1 MIKTLK
7 YFLFSSIL
15 SSFVVA
21 PLLHAQEQDPYKVVQ
36 KTTEDVLAII
46 KDAKG
51 YYQTDPQRFNNEVT
65 AVMEK
70 VVDFDDFSR
79 GVMGSYASER
89 RFQSLKTDAEKTAF
103 RERIQRF
110 STTFKK
116 GLVETYGN
124 GLLRFNGEKIQTL
137 PPRKGDN
144 PASGSVSVVQNVY
157 NSSGKPYTVQYSMRR
172 NKAGEWKLYNVI
184 IEGINLGL
192 TYRNQFAAA
201 AEQNRG
207 DLDKVIANWDVEPA
221 AIEKIKPGAAAE
233 PVNTDPAKKEPATK
247 ASNNNEKDQ

>member
-1 MIKTLK
+1 MANMIKR
-7 YFLFSSIL
+7 FLFSSIL
-15 SSFVVA
+15 CSLALTSLVRA
-21 PLLHAQEQDPYKVVQ
+21 AEQDPYQVVQ
-36 KTTEDVLAII
+36 QTTEQVLAII

-51 YYQTDPQRFNNEVT
+51 YYQKDPQRFQKEVT

-70 VVDFDDFSR
+70 SVDFDDFAR

-89 RFQSLKTDAEKTAF
+89 RYQALKTDEEKAAF

-110 STTFKK
+110 SASFKQ
-116 GLVETYGN
+116 GLVETYAG
-124 GLLRFNGEKIQTL
+124 GLLNFNGEKVQSL

-144 PASGSVSVVQNVY
+144 PASGSVSVMQNIY
-157 NSSGKPYTVQYSMRR
+157 NASGKPYVIQYSMRR

-201 AEQNRG
+201 AEQYRG
-207 DLDKVIANWDVEPA
+207 DIDKVIANWQVEPQN
-221 AIEKIKPGAAAE
+221 IDKIKAGGTASA
-233 PVNTDPAKKEPATK
+233 PAKGSE
-247 ASNNNEKDQ
+247 